1 MHFLERVHWGVANG
15 HIVSCLQEAGK
26 KLDIA
31 QVMFCASRKSKDVKA
46 LKEALPIHSYSKR
59 KAVESTGLLLNGQGT
74 QRQKAQKQM
83 MSMLSLTGS
92 LLPGSVLRL
101 SSSCTLCQSL
111 GA

>member
-1 MHFLERVHWGVANG
+1 M
-15 HIVSCLQEAGK
+15 
-26 KLDIA
+26 
-31 QVMFCASRKSKDVKA
+31 KA

-59 KAVESTGLLLNGQGT
+59 KAMESTGLLLNGQGT
-74 QRQKAQKQM
+74 QRQKAQKEM

-111 GA
+111 GE